1 MAIILKGNDG
11 SQPFAA
17 QKLPFAGTLFET
29 FHRKGYSVVRKEKL
43 RRRQGVSGIVI
54 PFGSMTGSEALG
66 VLWPGLFCAA
76 ILEVDA
82 VHGSD
87 PEGLGPKE
95 RRFAMDVLET
105 IKALVGGDTNVSSVI
120 ELDGGVQIR
129 VKDASAVRLS
139 EICALAGVESAKLT
153 SSVLKCT
160 FIHGKGKH
168 MGQYHELAGEILK
181 GVGGIENIKN
191 VRHCITRLRFTLKD
205 EKIAQDETI
214 GNLDGV
220 IQVMKAGG
228 QYQVVIGAAVD
239 DVYEELVSE
248 YKVPGVG
255 TVAEDDAAEDEGEK
269 SHNVFNMLMD
279 TVSGCMAP
287 TLMPLAAAGMIK
299 GLLALC
305 IAMGWLTADS
315 GTYMIWYSIADGF
328 FYFLPIILGYTAAKK
343 FGCNGFLGMALGA
356 ALVYPSMVNLASAAE
371 VAGTIFE
378 GTAFQM
384 SFYNTFLGIPVILPA
399 SGYTSSVIPILIAVW
414 AASKLEGVLNKAVPQ
429 LIRSMAVP
437 FLCFAVMAPATY
449 LVIGPVAS
457 MISGVLT
464 LITEALINIPVV
476 GGALVGLVVG
486 GAFSTLVMFGLH
498 WAVIPIMLNN
508 IAMLGYDPLMA
519 AGSIGGF
526 VGVSQGLAVILRTKS
541 DKTRNVAIPA
551 TISQFFGVGEPLLY
565 GIQLPSKF
573 LFVQNIIFSGA
584 AGLVMG
590 ALNVHAFSMGSA
602 GLFGIPTFMDPS
614 GADTSNIVFYLGTL
628 AVIMVIAFIFTMATY
643 HDDGSYLGK
652 KRAEK

>member
-1 MAIILKGNDG
+1 M
-11 SQPFAA
+11 
-17 QKLPFAGTLFET
+17 
-29 FHRKGYSVVRKEKL
+29 
-43 RRRQGVSGIVI
+43 
-54 PFGSMTGSEALG
+54 
-66 VLWPGLFCAA
+66 
-76 ILEVDA
+76 
-82 VHGSD
+82 
-87 PEGLGPKE
+87 
-95 RRFAMDVLET
+95 
-105 IKALVGGDTNVSSVI
+105 I
-120 ELDGGVQIR
+120 ELIERIETLSGGGANISALKATEDGVR
-129 VKDASAVRLS
+129 VTVKDRSAVKLQDIRALPGVASATF
-139 EICALAGVESAKLT
+139 T

-160 FIHGKGKH
+160 FTQEKGGH

-181 GVGGIENIKN
+181 NVGGIENVKS
-191 VRHCITRLRFTLKD
+191 VRHCITRLRFVLKD
-205 EKIAQDETI
+205 EKIANDDVI
-214 GNLDGV
+214 SNLDGV

-239 DVYEELVSE
+239 DVYEELVSG

-255 TVAEDDAAEDEGEK
+255 AVAAGDEPEEAEDGK
-269 SHNVFNMLMD
+269 SKNVFNMLMD
-279 TVSGCMAP
+279 TVSGSMAP

-315 GTYMIWYSIADGF
+315 GTYMIWYSISDGF

-343 FGCNGFLGMALGA
+343 FGCNEFLGMALGA
-356 ALVYPSMVNLASAAE
+356 ALVYPAMVNLSASAE
-371 VAGTIFE
+371 VMGTLFE

-384 SFYNTFLGIPVILPA
+384 SYYNTFLGIPVILPA

-414 AASKLEGVLNKAVPQ
+414 AASKLERGLNKVVPQ
-429 LIRSMAVP
+429 LIRSMSVP

-449 LVIGPVAS
+449 LIIGPVAS

-464 LITEALINIPVV
+464 LVTETLINIPVV
-476 GGALVGLVVG
+476 GGAVVGMVVG

-519 AGSIGGF
+519 AASVGGF
-526 VGVSQGLAVILRTKS
+526 VGVSQGLSVILRTKS

-565 GIQLPSKF
+565 GIQLPSRF
-573 LFVQNIIFSGA
+573 LFVQNIVFSA
-584 AGLVMG
+584 IAGLVMG
-590 ALNVHAFSMGSA
+590 ALNVHAYSMGSA
-602 GLFGIPTFMDPS
+602 GLFGIPTFMDPT

-628 AVIMVIAFIFTMATY
+628 AVIMVIAFVFTMATY

-652 KRAEK
+652 SRNKEQA

>member
-1 MAIILKGNDG
+1 M
-11 SQPFAA
+11 
-17 QKLPFAGTLFET
+17 
-29 FHRKGYSVVRKEKL
+29 
-43 RRRQGVSGIVI
+43 
-54 PFGSMTGSEALG
+54 
-66 VLWPGLFCAA
+66 
-76 ILEVDA
+76 
-82 VHGSD
+82 
-87 PEGLGPKE
+87 
-95 RRFAMDVLET
+95 
-105 IKALVGGDTNVSSVI
+105 I
-120 ELDGGVQIR
+120 ELIERIETLSGGEANISALKATEDGVR
-129 VKDASAVRLS
+129 VTVKDRSAVKLQDIRALPGVASATF
-139 EICALAGVESAKLT
+139 T

-160 FIHGKGKH
+160 FTQEKGGH

-181 GVGGIENIKN
+181 NVGGIENVKS
-191 VRHCITRLRFTLKD
+191 VRHCITRLRFVLKD
-205 EKIAQDETI
+205 EKIANDDVI
-214 GNLDGV
+214 SNLDGV

-239 DVYEELVSE
+239 DVYEELVSG

-255 TVAEDDAAEDEGEK
+255 AVAGDEPEEAEDGK
-269 SHNVFNMLMD
+269 SKNVFNMLMD
-279 TVSGCMAP
+279 TVSGSMAP
-287 TLMPLAAAGMIK
+287 ALMPLAAAGMIK

-343 FGCNGFLGMALGA
+343 FGCNEFLGMALGA
-356 ALVYPSMVNLASAAE
+356 ALVYPAMVNLSASAE
-371 VAGTIFE
+371 VMGTLFE

-384 SFYNTFLGIPVILPA
+384 SYYNTFLGIPVILPA

-414 AASKLEGVLNKAVPQ
+414 AASKLERSLNKVIPQ
-429 LIRSMAVP
+429 LIRSMSVP

-449 LVIGPVAS
+449 LIIGPVAS

-464 LITEALINIPVV
+464 LITETLINIPVV
-476 GGALVGLVVG
+476 GGAVVGMVVG

-498 WAVIPIMLNN
+498 WAIIPIMLNN

-573 LFVQNIIFSGA
+573 LFVQNIVFSA
-584 AGLVMG
+584 IAGLVMG
-590 ALNVHAFSMGSA
+590 ALNVHAYSMGSA
-602 GLFGIPTFMDPS
+602 GLFGIPTFMDPT

-628 AVIMVIAFIFTMATY
+628 AVIMVIAFVFTMATY

-652 KRAEK
+652 SRNKEQA

>member
-1 MAIILKGNDG
+1 M
-11 SQPFAA
+11 
-17 QKLPFAGTLFET
+17 
-29 FHRKGYSVVRKEKL
+29 
-43 RRRQGVSGIVI
+43 
-54 PFGSMTGSEALG
+54 
-66 VLWPGLFCAA
+66 
-76 ILEVDA
+76 
-82 VHGSD
+82 
-87 PEGLGPKE
+87 
-95 RRFAMDVLET
+95 
-105 IKALVGGDTNVSSVI
+105 I
-120 ELDGGVQIR
+120 ELIERIETLSGGEANISALKATEDGVR
-129 VKDASAVRLS
+129 VTVKDRSAVKLQDIRALPGVASA
-139 EICALAGVESAKLT
+139 T
-153 SSVLKCT
+153 FMSSVLKCT
-160 FIHGKGKH
+160 FTQEKGGH
-168 MGQYHELAGEILK
+168 MGQYHALAGEILK
-181 GVGGIENIKN
+181 NVGGIENVKS
-191 VRHCITRLRFTLKD
+191 VRHCITRLRFVLKD
-205 EKIAQDETI
+205 EKIANDDVI
-214 GNLDGV
+214 SNLDGV

-239 DVYEELVSE
+239 DVYEELVSG

-255 TVAEDDAAEDEGEK
+255 SVAADDEPEEAEDGK
-269 SHNVFNMLMD
+269 SKNVFNMLMD
-279 TVSGCMAP
+279 TVSGSMAP

-315 GTYMIWYSIADGF
+315 GTYMIWYSISDGF

-343 FGCNGFLGMALGA
+343 FGCNEFLGMALGA
-356 ALVYPSMVNLASAAE
+356 ALVYPAMVNLSASAE
-371 VAGTIFE
+371 VMGTLFE

-384 SFYNTFLGIPVILPA
+384 SYYNTFLGIPVILPA

-414 AASKLEGVLNKAVPQ
+414 AASKLERGLNKVVPQ
-429 LIRSMAVP
+429 LIRSMSVP
-437 FLCFAVMAPATY
+437 FLCFAIMAPATY
-449 LVIGPVAS
+449 LIIGPVAS

-464 LITEALINIPVV
+464 LITETLINIPVA
-476 GGALVGLVVG
+476 GGAVVGMVVG

-498 WAVIPIMLNN
+498 WAIIPIMLNN

-573 LFVQNIIFSGA
+573 LFVQNIVFSA
-584 AGLVMG
+584 IAGLVMG
-590 ALNVHAFSMGSA
+590 ALNVHAYSMGSA
-602 GLFGIPTFMDPS
+602 GLFGIPTFMDPT

-628 AVIMVIAFIFTMATY
+628 AVIMVIAFAFTMATY

-652 KRAEK
+652 SRNKEQA

>member
-1 MAIILKGNDG
+1 M
-11 SQPFAA
+11 
-17 QKLPFAGTLFET
+17 
-29 FHRKGYSVVRKEKL
+29 
-43 RRRQGVSGIVI
+43 
-54 PFGSMTGSEALG
+54 
-66 VLWPGLFCAA
+66 
-76 ILEVDA
+76 
-82 VHGSD
+82 
-87 PEGLGPKE
+87 
-95 RRFAMDVLET
+95 
-105 IKALVGGDTNVSSVI
+105 I
-120 ELDGGVQIR
+120 ELIERIETLSGGEANISALKATEDGVR
-129 VKDASAVRLS
+129 VTVKDRSAVKLQDIRTLPGVASA
-139 EICALAGVESAKLT
+139 T
-153 SSVLKCT
+153 FMSSVLKCT
-160 FIHGKGKH
+160 FTQEKGGH

-181 GVGGIENIKN
+181 NVGGIENVKS
-191 VRHCITRLRFTLKD
+191 VRHCITRLRFVLKD
-205 EKIAQDETI
+205 EKIANDDVI
-214 GNLDGV
+214 SNLDDV

-239 DVYEELVSE
+239 DVYEELVSG

-255 TVAEDDAAEDEGEK
+255 AVAAGDEPEEAEDGK
-269 SHNVFNMLMD
+269 SKNVFNMLMD
-279 TVSGCMAP
+279 TVSGSMAP

-315 GTYMIWYSIADGF
+315 GTYMIWYSISDGF

-343 FGCNGFLGMALGA
+343 FGCNEFLGMALGA
-356 ALVYPSMVNLASAAE
+356 ALVYPAMVNLSASAE
-371 VAGTIFE
+371 VMGTLFE

-384 SFYNTFLGIPVILPA
+384 SYYNTFLGIPVILPA

-414 AASKLEGVLNKAVPQ
+414 AASKLERGLNKVVPQ
-429 LIRSMAVP
+429 LIRSMSVP

-449 LVIGPVAS
+449 LIIGPVAS

-464 LITEALINIPVV
+464 LITETLINIPVV
-476 GGALVGLVVG
+476 GGAVVGMVVG

-519 AGSIGGF
+519 AASVGGF
-526 VGVSQGLAVILRTKS
+526 VGVSQGLSVILRTKS

-565 GIQLPSKF
+565 GIQLPSRF
-573 LFVQNIIFSGA
+573 LFVQNIVFSA
-584 AGLVMG
+584 IAGLVMG
-590 ALNVHAFSMGSA
+590 ALNVHAYSMGSA
-602 GLFGIPTFMDPS
+602 GLFGIPTFMDPT

-628 AVIMVIAFIFTMATY
+628 AVIMVIAFVFTMATY

-652 KRAEK
+652 SRNKEQA

>member
-1 MAIILKGNDG
+1 MELVDQIKGLAGGEANIVSASADDARVRLTVKDRSAI
-11 SQPFAA
+11 
-17 QKLPFAGTLFET
+17 KLDE
-29 FHRKGYSVVRKEKL
+29 
-43 RRRQGVSGIVI
+43 
-54 PFGSMTGSEALG
+54 
-66 VLWPGLFCAA
+66 
-76 ILEVDA
+76 
-82 VHGSD
+82 
-87 PEGLGPKE
+87 
-95 RRFAMDVLET
+95 
-105 IKALVGGDTNVSSVI
+105 IKALDTVAKVSVS
-120 ELDGGVQIR
+120 G
-129 VKDASAVRLS
+129 
-139 EICALAGVESAKLT
+139 
-153 SSVLKCT
+153 SVLKCT
-160 FIHGKGKH
+160 FTQERGAVMGK
-168 MGQYHELAGEILK
+168 YHELAGDILK
-181 GVGGIENIKN
+181 NIGGIENVKN

-205 EKIAQDETI
+205 EKVASDDAIS
-214 GNLDGV
+214 NLDGV

-239 DVYEELVSE
+239 DVYDELVTE

-255 TVAEDDAAEDEGEK
+255 VVAADDEATDEDEK

-279 TVSGCMAP
+279 TVSGSMAP

-343 FGCNGFLGMALGA
+343 FGCNEFLGMALGA
-356 ALVYPSMVNLASAAE
+356 ALVYPAMVNLSATAK
-371 VAGTIFE
+371 VAGTILE

-384 SFYNTFLGIPVILPA
+384 SYYNTFLGIPVILPA

-414 AASKLEGVLNKAVPQ
+414 AASKLESALNKTIPQ
-429 LIRSMAVP
+429 LIRAMAVP
-437 FLCFAVMAPATY
+437 FICFAVMAPATY

-457 MISGVLT
+457 LISGVLT
-464 LITEALINIPVV
+464 LITESLISIPVV
-476 GGALVGLVVG
+476 GGAVVGLVVG

-498 WAVIPIMLNN
+498 WAIIPIMLNN

-526 VGVSQGLAVILRTKS
+526 VGVSQGLAVVLRTKS

-573 LFVQNIIFSGA
+573 LFVQNIVFSAA

-590 ALNVHAFSMGSA
+590 ALNVHAYSMGSA
-602 GLFGIPTFMDPS
+602 GLFGIPTFMDPT

-628 AVIMVIAFIFTMATY
+628 AVIMVVAFIFTMATY
-643 HDDGSYLGK
+643 HDDGCYLGK
-652 KRAEK
+652 SRDKASA

>member
-1 MAIILKGNDG
+1 M
-11 SQPFAA
+11 
-17 QKLPFAGTLFET
+17 
-29 FHRKGYSVVRKEKL
+29 
-43 RRRQGVSGIVI
+43 
-54 PFGSMTGSEALG
+54 
-66 VLWPGLFCAA
+66 
-76 ILEVDA
+76 
-82 VHGSD
+82 
-87 PEGLGPKE
+87 
-95 RRFAMDVLET
+95 
-105 IKALVGGDTNVSSVI
+105 I
-120 ELDGGVQIR
+120 ELIERIETLSGGEANISALKATEDGVR
-129 VKDASAVRLS
+129 VTVKDRSAVKLQDIRALPGVASATF
-139 EICALAGVESAKLT
+139 T

-160 FIHGKGKH
+160 FTQEKGGH

-181 GVGGIENIKN
+181 NVGGIENVKS
-191 VRHCITRLRFTLKD
+191 VRHCITRLRFVLKD
-205 EKIAQDETI
+205 EKIANDDVI
-214 GNLDGV
+214 SNLDGV

-239 DVYEELVSE
+239 DVYEELVSG

-255 TVAEDDAAEDEGEK
+255 AVAGDEPEEAEDGK
-269 SHNVFNMLMD
+269 SKNVFNMLMD
-279 TVSGCMAP
+279 TVSGSMAP

-343 FGCNGFLGMALGA
+343 FGCNEFLGMALGA
-356 ALVYPSMVNLASAAE
+356 ALVYPAMVNLSASAE
-371 VAGTIFE
+371 VMGTLFE

-384 SFYNTFLGIPVILPA
+384 SYYNTFLGIPVILPA

-414 AASKLEGVLNKAVPQ
+414 AASKLELSLNKVIPQ
-429 LIRSMAVP
+429 LIRSMSVP

-449 LVIGPVAS
+449 LIIGPVAS

-464 LITEALINIPVV
+464 LITETLINIPVV
-476 GGALVGLVVG
+476 GGAVVGMVVG

-498 WAVIPIMLNN
+498 WAIIPIMLNN

-573 LFVQNIIFSGA
+573 LFVQNIVFSA
-584 AGLVMG
+584 IAGLVMG
-590 ALNVHAFSMGSA
+590 ALNVHAYSMGSA
-602 GLFGIPTFMDPS
+602 GLFGIPTFMDPT

-628 AVIMVIAFIFTMATY
+628 AVIMVIAFVFTMATY

-652 KRAEK
+652 SRNKEQA

>member
-1 MAIILKGNDG
+1 M
-11 SQPFAA
+11 
-17 QKLPFAGTLFET
+17 
-29 FHRKGYSVVRKEKL
+29 
-43 RRRQGVSGIVI
+43 
-54 PFGSMTGSEALG
+54 
-66 VLWPGLFCAA
+66 
-76 ILEVDA
+76 
-82 VHGSD
+82 
-87 PEGLGPKE
+87 
-95 RRFAMDVLET
+95 
-105 IKALVGGDTNVSSVI
+105 I
-120 ELDGGVQIR
+120 ELIERIETLSGGEANISALKATEDGVR
-129 VKDASAVRLS
+129 VTVKDRSAVKLQDIRALPGVASATF
-139 EICALAGVESAKLT
+139 T

-160 FIHGKGKH
+160 FTQEEGGH

-181 GVGGIENIKN
+181 NVGGIENVKS
-191 VRHCITRLRFTLKD
+191 VRHCITRLRFVLKD
-205 EKIAQDETI
+205 EKIANDDVI
-214 GNLDGV
+214 SNLDGV

-239 DVYEELVSE
+239 DVYEELVSG

-255 TVAEDDAAEDEGEK
+255 AVAGDEPEEAEDGK
-269 SHNVFNMLMD
+269 SKNVFNMLMD
-279 TVSGCMAP
+279 TVSGSMAP

-343 FGCNGFLGMALGA
+343 FGCNEFLGMALGA
-356 ALVYPSMVNLASAAE
+356 ALVYPAMVNLSASAE
-371 VAGTIFE
+371 VMGTLFE

-384 SFYNTFLGIPVILPA
+384 SYYNTFLGIPVILPA

-414 AASKLEGVLNKAVPQ
+414 AASKLERSLNKVIPQ
-429 LIRSMAVP
+429 LIRSMSVP

-449 LVIGPVAS
+449 LIIGPVAS

-464 LITEALINIPVV
+464 LITETLINIPVV
-476 GGALVGLVVG
+476 GGAVVGMVVG

-498 WAVIPIMLNN
+498 WAIIPIMLNN

-573 LFVQNIIFSGA
+573 LFVQNIVFSA
-584 AGLVMG
+584 IAGLVMG
-590 ALNVHAFSMGSA
+590 ALNVHAYSMGSA
-602 GLFGIPTFMDPS
+602 GLFGIPTFMDPT

-628 AVIMVIAFIFTMATY
+628 AVIMVIAFVFTMATY

-652 KRAEK
+652 SRNKEQA

>member
-1 MAIILKGNDG
+1 M
-11 SQPFAA
+11 
-17 QKLPFAGTLFET
+17 
-29 FHRKGYSVVRKEKL
+29 
-43 RRRQGVSGIVI
+43 
-54 PFGSMTGSEALG
+54 
-66 VLWPGLFCAA
+66 
-76 ILEVDA
+76 
-82 VHGSD
+82 
-87 PEGLGPKE
+87 
-95 RRFAMDVLET
+95 
-105 IKALVGGDTNVSSVI
+105 I
-120 ELDGGVQIR
+120 ELIERIETLSGGEANISALKATEDGVR
-129 VKDASAVRLS
+129 VTVKDRSTVKLQDIRALPGVASATF
-139 EICALAGVESAKLT
+139 T

-160 FIHGKGKH
+160 FTQEKGGH

-181 GVGGIENIKN
+181 NVGGIENVKS
-191 VRHCITRLRFTLKD
+191 VRHCITRLRFVLKD
-205 EKIAQDETI
+205 EKIANDDVI
-214 GNLDGV
+214 SNLDGV

-239 DVYEELVSE
+239 DVCEELVSV

-255 TVAEDDAAEDEGEK
+255 AVAAGDESEEAEDGK
-269 SHNVFNMLMD
+269 SKNVFNMLMD
-279 TVSGCMAP
+279 TVSGSMAP

-343 FGCNGFLGMALGA
+343 FGCNEFLGMALGA
-356 ALVYPSMVNLASAAE
+356 ALVYPAMVNLSASAE
-371 VAGTIFE
+371 VMGTLFE

-384 SFYNTFLGIPVILPA
+384 SYYNTFLGIPVILPA

-414 AASKLEGVLNKAVPQ
+414 AASKLECSLNKVIPQ
-429 LIRSMAVP
+429 LIRSMSVP

-449 LVIGPVAS
+449 LIIGPVAS

-464 LITEALINIPVV
+464 LITETLINIPVV
-476 GGALVGLVVG
+476 GGAVVGMVVG

-498 WAVIPIMLNN
+498 WAIIPIMLNN

-573 LFVQNIIFSGA
+573 LFVQNIVFSA
-584 AGLVMG
+584 IAGLVMG
-590 ALNVHAFSMGSA
+590 ALNVHAYSMGSA
-602 GLFGIPTFMDPS
+602 GLFGIPTFMDPT

-628 AVIMVIAFIFTMATY
+628 AVIMVIAFVFTMATY

-652 KRAEK
+652 SRNKEQA

>member
-1 MAIILKGNDG
+1 M
-11 SQPFAA
+11 
-17 QKLPFAGTLFET
+17 
-29 FHRKGYSVVRKEKL
+29 
-43 RRRQGVSGIVI
+43 
-54 PFGSMTGSEALG
+54 
-66 VLWPGLFCAA
+66 
-76 ILEVDA
+76 
-82 VHGSD
+82 
-87 PEGLGPKE
+87 
-95 RRFAMDVLET
+95 
-105 IKALVGGDTNVSSVI
+105 I
-120 ELDGGVQIR
+120 ELIERIETLSGGEANISALKATEDGVR
-129 VKDASAVRLS
+129 VTVKDRSTVKLQDIRALPGVASATF
-139 EICALAGVESAKLT
+139 T

-160 FIHGKGKH
+160 FTQEKGGH

-181 GVGGIENIKN
+181 NVGGIENVKS
-191 VRHCITRLRFTLKD
+191 VRHCITRLRFVLKD
-205 EKIAQDETI
+205 EKIANDDVI
-214 GNLDGV
+214 SNLDGV

-239 DVYEELVSE
+239 DVYEELVSV

-255 TVAEDDAAEDEGEK
+255 AVAAGDESEEAEDGK
-269 SHNVFNMLMD
+269 SKNVFNMLMD
-279 TVSGCMAP
+279 TVSGSMAP

-343 FGCNGFLGMALGA
+343 FGCNEFLGMALGA
-356 ALVYPSMVNLASAAE
+356 ALVYPAMVNLSASAE
-371 VAGTIFE
+371 VMGTLFE

-384 SFYNTFLGIPVILPA
+384 SYYNTFLGIPVILPA

-414 AASKLEGVLNKAVPQ
+414 AASKLECSLNKVIPQ
-429 LIRSMAVP
+429 LIRSMSVP

-449 LVIGPVAS
+449 LIIGPVAS

-464 LITEALINIPVV
+464 LITETLINIPVV
-476 GGALVGLVVG
+476 GGAVVGMVVG

-498 WAVIPIMLNN
+498 WAIIPIMLNN

-573 LFVQNIIFSGA
+573 LFVQNIVFSA
-584 AGLVMG
+584 IAGLVMG
-590 ALNVHAFSMGSA
+590 ALNVHAYSMGSA
-602 GLFGIPTFMDPS
+602 GLFGIPTFMDPT

-628 AVIMVIAFIFTMATY
+628 AVIMVIAFVFTMVTY

-652 KRAEK
+652 SRNKEQV

>member
-1 MAIILKGNDG
+1 MTELIERIEILSGGEANISALKANENG
-11 SQPFAA
+11 
-17 QKLPFAGTLFET
+17 
-29 FHRKGYSVVRKEKL
+29 VR
-43 RRRQGVSGIVI
+43 V
-54 PFGSMTGSEALG
+54 T
-66 VLWPGLFCAA
+66 
-76 ILEVDA
+76 
-82 VHGSD
+82 
-87 PEGLGPKE
+87 
-95 RRFAMDVLET
+95 
-105 IKALVGGDTNVSSVI
+105 
-120 ELDGGVQIR
+120 
-129 VKDASAVRLS
+129 VKDRSAVKLQDIRALPGVASATF
-139 EICALAGVESAKLT
+139 T

-160 FIHGKGKH
+160 FTQEKGVH

-181 GVGGIENIKN
+181 NVGGIENVKS
-191 VRHCITRLRFTLKD
+191 VRHCITRLRFVLKD
-205 EKIAQDETI
+205 EKIANDDVMS
-214 GNLDGV
+214 NLDGV

-239 DVYEELVSE
+239 DVYEELVSG

-255 TVAEDDAAEDEGEK
+255 AVAAGDEPEEAEDGK
-269 SHNVFNMLMD
+269 SKNVFNMLMD
-279 TVSGCMAP
+279 TVSGSMAP

-343 FGCNGFLGMALGA
+343 FGCNEFLGMALGA
-356 ALVYPSMVNLASAAE
+356 ALVYPAMVNLSASAE
-371 VAGTIFE
+371 VMGTLFE

-384 SFYNTFLGIPVILPA
+384 SYYNTFLGIPVILPA

-414 AASKLEGVLNKAVPQ
+414 AASKLERSLNKVVPQ
-429 LIRSMAVP
+429 LIRSMSVP

-449 LVIGPVAS
+449 LIIGPVAS

-464 LITEALINIPVV
+464 LITETLINIPVV
-476 GGALVGLVVG
+476 GGAVVGMVVG

-498 WAVIPIMLNN
+498 WAIIPIMLNN

-573 LFVQNIIFSGA
+573 LFVQNIVFSA
-584 AGLVMG
+584 IAGLVMG
-590 ALNVHAFSMGSA
+590 ALNVHAYSMGSA
-602 GLFGIPTFMDPS
+602 GLFGIPTFMDPT

-628 AVIMVIAFIFTMATY
+628 AVIMVIAFAFTMATY

-652 KRAEK
+652 SRNKEQA

>member
-1 MAIILKGNDG
+1 M
-11 SQPFAA
+11 
-17 QKLPFAGTLFET
+17 
-29 FHRKGYSVVRKEKL
+29 
-43 RRRQGVSGIVI
+43 
-54 PFGSMTGSEALG
+54 
-66 VLWPGLFCAA
+66 
-76 ILEVDA
+76 
-82 VHGSD
+82 
-87 PEGLGPKE
+87 
-95 RRFAMDVLET
+95 
-105 IKALVGGDTNVSSVI
+105 I
-120 ELDGGVQIR
+120 ELIERIETLSGGEANISALKATEDGVR
-129 VKDASAVRLS
+129 VTVKDRSAVKLQDIRALPGVASA
-139 EICALAGVESAKLT
+139 T
-153 SSVLKCT
+153 FMSSVLKCT
-160 FIHGKGKH
+160 FTQEKGGH

-181 GVGGIENIKN
+181 NVGGIENVKS
-191 VRHCITRLRFTLKD
+191 VRHCITRLRFVLKD
-205 EKIAQDETI
+205 EKIANDDVI
-214 GNLDGV
+214 SNLDGV

-239 DVYEELVSE
+239 DVYEELVSG

-255 TVAEDDAAEDEGEK
+255 SVAADDEPEEAEDGK
-269 SHNVFNMLMD
+269 SKNVFNMLMD
-279 TVSGCMAP
+279 TVSGSMAP

-315 GTYMIWYSIADGF
+315 GTYMIWYSISDGF

-343 FGCNGFLGMALGA
+343 FGCNEFLGMALGA
-356 ALVYPSMVNLASAAE
+356 ALVYPAMVNLSASAE
-371 VAGTIFE
+371 VMGTLFE

-384 SFYNTFLGIPVILPA
+384 SYYNTFLGIPVILPA

-414 AASKLEGVLNKAVPQ
+414 AASKLERGLNKVVPQ
-429 LIRSMAVP
+429 LIRSMSVP
-437 FLCFAVMAPATY
+437 FLCFAIMAPATY
-449 LVIGPVAS
+449 LIIGPVAS

-464 LITEALINIPVV
+464 LITETLINIPVV
-476 GGALVGLVVG
+476 GGAVVGMVVG

-498 WAVIPIMLNN
+498 WAIIPIMLNN

-573 LFVQNIIFSGA
+573 LFVQNIVFSA
-584 AGLVMG
+584 IAGLVMG
-590 ALNVHAFSMGSA
+590 ALNVHAYSMGSA
-602 GLFGIPTFMDPS
+602 GLFGIPTFMDPT

-628 AVIMVIAFIFTMATY
+628 AVIMVIAFAFTMATY

-652 KRAEK
+652 SRNKEQA

>member
-1 MAIILKGNDG
+1 MELVEHIKEL
-11 SQPFAA
+11 
-17 QKLPFAGTLFET
+17 AGGEANIV
-29 FHRKGYSVVRKEKL
+29 SVSADDARARLTVKDR
-43 RRRQGVSGIVI
+43 
-54 PFGSMTGSEALG
+54 SMIELD
-66 VLWPGLFCAA
+66 
-76 ILEVDA
+76 E
-82 VHGSD
+82 
-87 PEGLGPKE
+87 
-95 RRFAMDVLET
+95 
-105 IKALVGGDTNVSSVI
+105 IKALDTVA
-120 ELDGGVQIR
+120 
-129 VKDASAVRLS
+129 KASIS
-139 EICALAGVESAKLT
+139 G
-153 SSVLKCT
+153 SVLKCT
-160 FIHGKGKH
+160 FTQERGAIMGK
-168 MGQYHELAGEILK
+168 YHELAGDILK
-181 GVGGIENIKN
+181 NVGGIENVKN

-205 EKIAQDETI
+205 EKVANDDAIS
-214 GNLDGV
+214 NLDGV

-239 DVYEELVSE
+239 DVYDELVAE

-255 TVAEDDAAEDEGEK
+255 VVAADDETTDEGEK

-279 TVSGCMAP
+279 TVSGSMAP

-343 FGCNGFLGMALGA
+343 FGCNEFLGMALGA
-356 ALVYPSMVNLASAAE
+356 ALVYPAMVNLSATAK
-371 VAGTIFE
+371 VAGTILE

-384 SFYNTFLGIPVILPA
+384 SYYNTFLGIPVILPA

-414 AASKLEGVLNKAVPQ
+414 AASKLESALNKAIPQ
-429 LIRSMAVP
+429 LIRAMAVP
-437 FLCFAVMAPATY
+437 FICFAVMAPATY
-449 LVIGPVAS
+449 LIIGPVAS
-457 MISGVLT
+457 LISGVLT
-464 LITEALINIPVV
+464 LITEALISIPVV
-476 GGALVGLVVG
+476 GGAVVGLVVG

-526 VGVSQGLAVILRTKS
+526 VGVSQGLAVALRTKS

-573 LFVQNIIFSGA
+573 LFVQNIVFSAA

-590 ALNVHAFSMGSA
+590 ALNVHAYSMGSA
-602 GLFGIPTFMDPS
+602 GLFGIPTFMDPT
-614 GADTSNIVFYLGTL
+614 GADTTNIVFYLGTL
-628 AVIMVIAFIFTMATY
+628 AVIMVVAFIFTMATY
-643 HDDGSYLGK
+643 HDDGCYLGK
-652 KRAEK
+652 SRDKASA

>member
-1 MAIILKGNDG
+1 MELVDQIKGLAGGEANIVSASADDARVRLTVKDRSAI
-11 SQPFAA
+11 
-17 QKLPFAGTLFET
+17 KLDE
-29 FHRKGYSVVRKEKL
+29 
-43 RRRQGVSGIVI
+43 
-54 PFGSMTGSEALG
+54 
-66 VLWPGLFCAA
+66 
-76 ILEVDA
+76 
-82 VHGSD
+82 
-87 PEGLGPKE
+87 
-95 RRFAMDVLET
+95 
-105 IKALVGGDTNVSSVI
+105 IKALDTVA
-120 ELDGGVQIR
+120 
-129 VKDASAVRLS
+129 KASIS
-139 EICALAGVESAKLT
+139 G
-153 SSVLKCT
+153 SVLKCT
-160 FIHGKGKH
+160 FTQERGAVMGK
-168 MGQYHELAGEILK
+168 YHELAGDILK
-181 GVGGIENIKN
+181 NIGGIENVKN

-205 EKIAQDETI
+205 EKVANDDAVS
-214 GNLDGV
+214 NLDGV

-239 DVYEELVSE
+239 DVYDELVTE

-255 TVAEDDAAEDEGEK
+255 AVAADDEATDEGEK

-279 TVSGCMAP
+279 TVSGSMAP

-343 FGCNGFLGMALGA
+343 FGCNEFLGMALGA
-356 ALVYPSMVNLASAAE
+356 ALVYPAMVNLSATAK
-371 VAGTIFE
+371 VAGTILE

-384 SFYNTFLGIPVILPA
+384 SYYNTFLGIPVILPA

-414 AASKLEGVLNKAVPQ
+414 AASKLESALNKTIPQ
-429 LIRSMAVP
+429 LIRAMAVP
-437 FLCFAVMAPATY
+437 FICFAVMAPATY

-457 MISGVLT
+457 LISGVLT
-464 LITEALINIPVV
+464 LITESLISIPVV
-476 GGALVGLVVG
+476 GGAVVGLVVG

-498 WAVIPIMLNN
+498 WAIIPIMLNN

-526 VGVSQGLAVILRTKS
+526 VGVSQGLAVVLRTKS

-573 LFVQNIIFSGA
+573 LFVQNIVFSAA

-590 ALNVHAFSMGSA
+590 ALNVHAYSMGSA
-602 GLFGIPTFMDPS
+602 GLFGIPTFMDPT

-628 AVIMVIAFIFTMATY
+628 AVIMVVAFIFTMATY
-643 HDDGSYLGK
+643 HDDGCYLGK
-652 KRAEK
+652 SRDKASA

>member
-1 MAIILKGNDG
+1 M
-11 SQPFAA
+11 
-17 QKLPFAGTLFET
+17 
-29 FHRKGYSVVRKEKL
+29 
-43 RRRQGVSGIVI
+43 
-54 PFGSMTGSEALG
+54 
-66 VLWPGLFCAA
+66 
-76 ILEVDA
+76 
-82 VHGSD
+82 
-87 PEGLGPKE
+87 
-95 RRFAMDVLET
+95 
-105 IKALVGGDTNVSSVI
+105 I
-120 ELDGGVQIR
+120 ELIERIETLSGGEANISALKATEDGVR
-129 VKDASAVRLS
+129 VTVKDRSTVKLQDIRALPGVASATF
-139 EICALAGVESAKLT
+139 T

-160 FIHGKGKH
+160 FTQEKGGH

-181 GVGGIENIKN
+181 NVGGIENVKS
-191 VRHCITRLRFTLKD
+191 VRHCITRLRFVLKD
-205 EKIAQDETI
+205 EKIANDDVI
-214 GNLDGV
+214 SNLDGV

-239 DVYEELVSE
+239 DVYEELVSV
-248 YKVPGVG
+248 YKMPGVG
-255 TVAEDDAAEDEGEK
+255 AVAAGDESEEAEDGK
-269 SHNVFNMLMD
+269 SKNVFNMLMD
-279 TVSGCMAP
+279 TVSGSMAP

-343 FGCNGFLGMALGA
+343 FGCNEFLGMALGA
-356 ALVYPSMVNLASAAE
+356 ALVYPAMVNLSASAE
-371 VAGTIFE
+371 VMGTLFE

-384 SFYNTFLGIPVILPA
+384 SYYNTFLGIPVILPA

-414 AASKLEGVLNKAVPQ
+414 AASKLECSLNKVIPQ
-429 LIRSMAVP
+429 LIRSMSVP

-449 LVIGPVAS
+449 LIIGPVAS

-464 LITEALINIPVV
+464 LITETLINIPVV
-476 GGALVGLVVG
+476 GGAVVGMVVG

-498 WAVIPIMLNN
+498 WAIIPIMLNN

-573 LFVQNIIFSGA
+573 LFVQNIVFSA
-584 AGLVMG
+584 IAGLVMG
-590 ALNVHAFSMGSA
+590 ALNVHAYSMGSA
-602 GLFGIPTFMDPS
+602 GLFGIPTFMDPT

-628 AVIMVIAFIFTMATY
+628 AVIMVIAFVFTMATY

-652 KRAEK
+652 SRNKEQA

>member
-1 MAIILKGNDG
+1 M
-11 SQPFAA
+11 
-17 QKLPFAGTLFET
+17 
-29 FHRKGYSVVRKEKL
+29 
-43 RRRQGVSGIVI
+43 
-54 PFGSMTGSEALG
+54 
-66 VLWPGLFCAA
+66 
-76 ILEVDA
+76 
-82 VHGSD
+82 
-87 PEGLGPKE
+87 
-95 RRFAMDVLET
+95 
-105 IKALVGGDTNVSSVI
+105 I
-120 ELDGGVQIR
+120 ELIERIETLSGGEANISALKATEDGVR
-129 VKDASAVRLS
+129 VTVKDRSTVKLQDIRALPGVASATF
-139 EICALAGVESAKLT
+139 T

-160 FIHGKGKH
+160 FTQEKGGH

-181 GVGGIENIKN
+181 NVGGIENVKS
-191 VRHCITRLRFTLKD
+191 VRHCITRLRFVLKD
-205 EKIAQDETI
+205 EKIANDDVI
-214 GNLDGV
+214 SNLDGV

-239 DVYEELVSE
+239 DVYEELVSV

-255 TVAEDDAAEDEGEK
+255 AVAAGDESEEAEDGK
-269 SHNVFNMLMD
+269 SKNVFNMLMD
-279 TVSGCMAP
+279 TVSGSMAP

-343 FGCNGFLGMALGA
+343 FGCNEFLGMALGA
-356 ALVYPSMVNLASAAE
+356 ALVYPAMVNLSASAE
-371 VAGTIFE
+371 VMGTLFE

-384 SFYNTFLGIPVILPA
+384 SYYNTFLGIPVILPA

-414 AASKLEGVLNKAVPQ
+414 AASRLECSLNKVIPQ
-429 LIRSMAVP
+429 LIRSMSVP

-449 LVIGPVAS
+449 LIIGPVAS

-464 LITEALINIPVV
+464 LITETLINIPVV
-476 GGALVGLVVG
+476 GGAVVGMVVG

-498 WAVIPIMLNN
+498 WAIIPIMLNN

-573 LFVQNIIFSGA
+573 LFVQNIVFSA
-584 AGLVMG
+584 IAGLVMG
-590 ALNVHAFSMGSA
+590 ALNVHAYSMGSA
-602 GLFGIPTFMDPS
+602 GLFGIPTFMDPT

-628 AVIMVIAFIFTMATY
+628 AVIMVIAFVFTMATY

-652 KRAEK
+652 SRNKEQA

>member
-1 MAIILKGNDG
+1 M
-11 SQPFAA
+11 
-17 QKLPFAGTLFET
+17 
-29 FHRKGYSVVRKEKL
+29 
-43 RRRQGVSGIVI
+43 
-54 PFGSMTGSEALG
+54 
-66 VLWPGLFCAA
+66 
-76 ILEVDA
+76 
-82 VHGSD
+82 
-87 PEGLGPKE
+87 
-95 RRFAMDVLET
+95 
-105 IKALVGGDTNVSSVI
+105 I
-120 ELDGGVQIR
+120 ELIERIETLSGGGANISALKATEDGVR
-129 VKDASAVRLS
+129 VTVKDRSAVKLQDIRALPGVASATF
-139 EICALAGVESAKLT
+139 T

-160 FIHGKGKH
+160 FTQEKGGH

-181 GVGGIENIKN
+181 NVGGIENVKS
-191 VRHCITRLRFTLKD
+191 VRHCITRLRFVLKD
-205 EKIAQDETI
+205 EKIANDDVI
-214 GNLDGV
+214 SNLDGV

-239 DVYEELVSE
+239 DVYEELVSG

-255 TVAEDDAAEDEGEK
+255 AVAADDEPEEAEDGK
-269 SHNVFNMLMD
+269 SKNVFNMLMD
-279 TVSGCMAP
+279 TVSGSMAP

-315 GTYMIWYSIADGF
+315 GTYMIWYSISDGF

-343 FGCNGFLGMALGA
+343 FGCNEFLGMALGA
-356 ALVYPSMVNLASAAE
+356 ALVYPAMVNLSASAE
-371 VAGTIFE
+371 VMGTLFE

-384 SFYNTFLGIPVILPA
+384 SYYNTFLGIPVILPA

-414 AASKLEGVLNKAVPQ
+414 AASKLERGLNKVVPQ
-429 LIRSMAVP
+429 LIRSMSVP

-449 LVIGPVAS
+449 LIIGPVAS

-464 LITEALINIPVV
+464 LITETLINIPVV
-476 GGALVGLVVG
+476 GGAVVGMVVG

-519 AGSIGGF
+519 AASVGGF
-526 VGVSQGLAVILRTKS
+526 VGVSQGLSVILRTKS

-565 GIQLPSKF
+565 GIQLPSRF
-573 LFVQNIIFSGA
+573 LFVQNIVFSA
-584 AGLVMG
+584 IAGLVMG
-590 ALNVHAFSMGSA
+590 ALNVHAYSMGSA
-602 GLFGIPTFMDPS
+602 GLFGVPTFMDPT

-628 AVIMVIAFIFTMATY
+628 AVIMVIAFVFTMATY

-652 KRAEK
+652 SRNKEQA

>member
-1 MAIILKGNDG
+1 M
-11 SQPFAA
+11 
-17 QKLPFAGTLFET
+17 
-29 FHRKGYSVVRKEKL
+29 
-43 RRRQGVSGIVI
+43 
-54 PFGSMTGSEALG
+54 
-66 VLWPGLFCAA
+66 
-76 ILEVDA
+76 
-82 VHGSD
+82 
-87 PEGLGPKE
+87 
-95 RRFAMDVLET
+95 
-105 IKALVGGDTNVSSVI
+105 I
-120 ELDGGVQIR
+120 ELIERIETLSGGEANISSLKATEDGVR
-129 VKDASAVRLS
+129 VTVKDRSTVKLQDIRALPGVASATF
-139 EICALAGVESAKLT
+139 T

-160 FIHGKGKH
+160 FTQEKGGH

-181 GVGGIENIKN
+181 NVGGIENVKS
-191 VRHCITRLRFTLKD
+191 VRHCITRLRFVLKD
-205 EKIAQDETI
+205 EKIANDDVI
-214 GNLDGV
+214 SNLDGV

-239 DVYEELVSE
+239 DVYEELVSV

-255 TVAEDDAAEDEGEK
+255 AVAAGDESEEAEDGK
-269 SHNVFNMLMD
+269 SKNVFNMLMD
-279 TVSGCMAP
+279 TVSGSMAP

-343 FGCNGFLGMALGA
+343 FGCNEFLGMALGA
-356 ALVYPSMVNLASAAE
+356 ALVYPAMVNLSASAE
-371 VAGTIFE
+371 VMGTLFE

-384 SFYNTFLGIPVILPA
+384 SYYNTFLGIPVILPA

-414 AASKLEGVLNKAVPQ
+414 AASKLECSLNKVIPQ
-429 LIRSMAVP
+429 LIRSMSVP

-449 LVIGPVAS
+449 LIIGPVAS

-464 LITEALINIPVV
+464 LITETLINIPVV
-476 GGALVGLVVG
+476 GGAVVGMVVG

-498 WAVIPIMLNN
+498 WAIIPIMLNN

-541 DKTRNVAIPA
+541 DKTRKVAIPA

-573 LFVQNIIFSGA
+573 LFVQNIVFSA
-584 AGLVMG
+584 IAGLVMG
-590 ALNVHAFSMGSA
+590 ALNVHAYSMGSA
-602 GLFGIPTFMDPS
+602 GLFGIPTFMDPT

-628 AVIMVIAFIFTMATY
+628 AVIMVIAFVFTMATY

-652 KRAEK
+652 SRNKEQA

>member
-1 MAIILKGNDG
+1 M
-11 SQPFAA
+11 
-17 QKLPFAGTLFET
+17 
-29 FHRKGYSVVRKEKL
+29 
-43 RRRQGVSGIVI
+43 
-54 PFGSMTGSEALG
+54 
-66 VLWPGLFCAA
+66 
-76 ILEVDA
+76 
-82 VHGSD
+82 
-87 PEGLGPKE
+87 
-95 RRFAMDVLET
+95 
-105 IKALVGGDTNVSSVI
+105 I
-120 ELDGGVQIR
+120 ELIERIETLSGGGANISALKATEDGVR
-129 VKDASAVRLS
+129 VTVKDRSAVKLQDIRALPGVASATF
-139 EICALAGVESAKLT
+139 T

-160 FIHGKGKH
+160 FTQEKGGH

-181 GVGGIENIKN
+181 NVGGIENVKS
-191 VRHCITRLRFTLKD
+191 VRHCITRLRFVLKD
-205 EKIAQDETI
+205 EKIANDDVI
-214 GNLDGV
+214 SNLDGV

-239 DVYEELVSE
+239 DVYEELVSG

-255 TVAEDDAAEDEGEK
+255 AVAAGDEPEEAEDGK
-269 SHNVFNMLMD
+269 SKNVFNMLMD
-279 TVSGCMAP
+279 TVSGSMAP

-315 GTYMIWYSIADGF
+315 GTYMIWYSISDGF

-343 FGCNGFLGMALGA
+343 FGCNEFLGMALGA
-356 ALVYPSMVNLASAAE
+356 ALVYPAMVNLSASAE
-371 VAGTIFE
+371 VMGTLFE

-384 SFYNTFLGIPVILPA
+384 SYYNTFLGIPVILPA

-414 AASKLEGVLNKAVPQ
+414 AASKLERGLNKVVPQ
-429 LIRSMAVP
+429 LIRSMSVP

-449 LVIGPVAS
+449 LIIGPVAS

-464 LITEALINIPVV
+464 LITETLINIPVV
-476 GGALVGLVVG
+476 GGAVVGMVVG

-519 AGSIGGF
+519 AASVGGF
-526 VGVSQGLAVILRTKS
+526 VGVSQGLSVILRTKS

-565 GIQLPSKF
+565 GIQLPSRF
-573 LFVQNIIFSGA
+573 LFVQNIVFSA
-584 AGLVMG
+584 IAGLVMG
-590 ALNVHAFSMGSA
+590 ALNVHAYSMGSA
-602 GLFGIPTFMDPS
+602 GLFGIPTFMDPT

-628 AVIMVIAFIFTMATY
+628 AVIMVIAFVFTMATY

-652 KRAEK
+652 SRNKEQA

>member
-1 MAIILKGNDG
+1 M
-11 SQPFAA
+11 
-17 QKLPFAGTLFET
+17 
-29 FHRKGYSVVRKEKL
+29 
-43 RRRQGVSGIVI
+43 
-54 PFGSMTGSEALG
+54 
-66 VLWPGLFCAA
+66 
-76 ILEVDA
+76 
-82 VHGSD
+82 
-87 PEGLGPKE
+87 
-95 RRFAMDVLET
+95 
-105 IKALVGGDTNVSSVI
+105 I
-120 ELDGGVQIR
+120 ELIERIETLSGGEANISALKATEDGVR
-129 VKDASAVRLS
+129 VTVKDRSTVKLQDIRALPGVASATF
-139 EICALAGVESAKLT
+139 T

-160 FIHGKGKH
+160 FTQEKGGH

-181 GVGGIENIKN
+181 NVGGIENVKS
-191 VRHCITRLRFTLKD
+191 VRHCITRLRFVLKD
-205 EKIAQDETI
+205 EKIANDDVI
-214 GNLDGV
+214 SNLDGV

-228 QYQVVIGAAVD
+228 QYQVVIGADVD
-239 DVYEELVSE
+239 DVYEELVSV

-255 TVAEDDAAEDEGEK
+255 AVAAGDESEEAEDGK
-269 SHNVFNMLMD
+269 SKNVFNMLMD
-279 TVSGCMAP
+279 TVSGSMAP

-343 FGCNGFLGMALGA
+343 FGCNEFLGMALGA
-356 ALVYPSMVNLASAAE
+356 ALVYPAMVNLSASAE
-371 VAGTIFE
+371 VMGTLFE

-384 SFYNTFLGIPVILPA
+384 SYYNTFLGIPVILPA

-414 AASKLEGVLNKAVPQ
+414 AASKLECSLNKVIPQ
-429 LIRSMAVP
+429 LIRSMSVP

-449 LVIGPVAS
+449 LIIGPVAS

-464 LITEALINIPVV
+464 LITETLINIPVV
-476 GGALVGLVVG
+476 GGAVVGMVVG

-498 WAVIPIMLNN
+498 WAIIPIMLNN

-573 LFVQNIIFSGA
+573 LFVQNIVFSA
-584 AGLVMG
+584 IAGLVMG
-590 ALNVHAFSMGSA
+590 ALNVHAYSMGSA
-602 GLFGIPTFMDPS
+602 GLFGIPTFMDPT

-628 AVIMVIAFIFTMATY
+628 AVIMVIAFVFTMATY

-652 KRAEK
+652 SRNKEQA

>member
-1 MAIILKGNDG
+1 MAEPID
-11 SQPFAA
+11 S
-17 QKLPFAGTLFET
+17 
-29 FHRKGYSVVRKEKL
+29 
-43 RRRQGVSGIVI
+43 
-54 PFGSMTGSEALG
+54 
-66 VLWPGLFCAA
+66 
-76 ILEVDA
+76 
-82 VHGSD
+82 
-87 PEGLGPKE
+87 
-95 RRFAMDVLET
+95 
-105 IKALVGGDTNVSSVI
+105 IKALAGGEANITSLTSDDSSVRLVVKDRSRVRL
-120 ELDGGVQIR
+120 EQVRALDGVAKATLIS
-129 VKDASAVRLS
+129 SA
-139 EICALAGVESAKLT
+139 
-153 SSVLKCT
+153 LKCT
-160 FIHGKGKH
+160 FVKEGKELMGK
-168 MGQYHELAGEILK
+168 YHELAGEILTN
-181 GVGGIENIKN
+181 VGGIENIKN
-191 VRHCITRLRFTLKD
+191 LRHCITRLRFSLKD
-205 EKIAQDETI
+205 EAKANDDVIS
-214 GNLDGV
+214 NLDGV

-239 DVYEELVSE
+239 DVYEELISE
-248 YKVPGVG
+248 YKVPGMG
-255 TVAEDDAAEDEGEK
+255 TVAADDEPAEAEGEK

-279 TVSGCMAP
+279 TVSGSMAP

-305 IAMGWLTADS
+305 IAMGWLTATD

-328 FYFLPIILGYTAAKK
+328 FYFLPIILGYTASKK
-343 FGCNGFLGMALGA
+343 FGCNEFLGMALGA
-356 ALVYPSMVNLASAAE
+356 ALVYPSMVNLSSTAE
-371 VAGTIFE
+371 VVGVIFE

-384 SFYNTFLGIPVILPA
+384 SFYNTFLGLPVILPA

-414 AASKLEGVLNKAVPQ
+414 AASKLESALNKAIPQ
-429 LIRSMAVP
+429 LIRAMAVP

-457 MISGVLT
+457 VISGILT

-476 GGALVGLVVG
+476 GGAVVGLVVG
-486 GAFSTLVMFGLH
+486 GAFSTMVMFGLH
-498 WAVIPIMLNN
+498 WAIIPIMLNN

-541 DKTRNVAIPA
+541 EKTRNVAIPA

-573 LFVQNIIFSGA
+573 LFVQNIVFSA
-584 AGLVMG
+584 VAGLVMG

-614 GADTSNIVFYLGTL
+614 GADTSNIVFYLGTI
-628 AVIMVIAFIFTMATY
+628 AVIMIIAFVFTMATY

-652 KRAEK
+652 SRSEK

>member
-1 MAIILKGNDG
+1 M
-11 SQPFAA
+11 
-17 QKLPFAGTLFET
+17 
-29 FHRKGYSVVRKEKL
+29 
-43 RRRQGVSGIVI
+43 
-54 PFGSMTGSEALG
+54 
-66 VLWPGLFCAA
+66 
-76 ILEVDA
+76 
-82 VHGSD
+82 
-87 PEGLGPKE
+87 
-95 RRFAMDVLET
+95 
-105 IKALVGGDTNVSSVI
+105 I
-120 ELDGGVQIR
+120 ELIERIETLSGGEANISALKATEDGVR
-129 VKDASAVRLS
+129 VTVKDRSTVKLQDIRALPGVASATF
-139 EICALAGVESAKLT
+139 T

-160 FIHGKGKH
+160 FTQEKGGH

-181 GVGGIENIKN
+181 NVGGIENVKS
-191 VRHCITRLRFTLKD
+191 VRHCITRLRFVLKD
-205 EKIAQDETI
+205 EKIANDDVI
-214 GNLDGV
+214 SNLDGV

-239 DVYEELVSE
+239 DVYEELVSV

-255 TVAEDDAAEDEGEK
+255 AVAAGDESEEAEDGK
-269 SHNVFNMLMD
+269 SKNVFNMLMD
-279 TVSGCMAP
+279 TVSGSMAP

-343 FGCNGFLGMALGA
+343 FGCNEFLGMALGA
-356 ALVYPSMVNLASAAE
+356 ALVYPAMVNLSASAE
-371 VAGTIFE
+371 VMGTLFE
-378 GTAFQM
+378 GAAFQM
-384 SFYNTFLGIPVILPA
+384 SYYNTFLGIPVILPA

-414 AASKLEGVLNKAVPQ
+414 AASKLECSLNKVIPQ
-429 LIRSMAVP
+429 LIRSMSVP

-449 LVIGPVAS
+449 LIIGPVAS

-464 LITEALINIPVV
+464 LITETLINIPAV
-476 GGALVGLVVG
+476 GGAVVGMVVG

-498 WAVIPIMLNN
+498 WAIIPIMLNN

-573 LFVQNIIFSGA
+573 LFVQNIVFSA
-584 AGLVMG
+584 IAGLVMG
-590 ALNVHAFSMGSA
+590 ALNVHAYSMGSA
-602 GLFGIPTFMDPS
+602 GLFGIPTFMDPT

-628 AVIMVIAFIFTMATY
+628 AVIMVIAFVFTMATY

-652 KRAEK
+652 SRNKEQA

>member
-1 MAIILKGNDG
+1 M
-11 SQPFAA
+11 
-17 QKLPFAGTLFET
+17 
-29 FHRKGYSVVRKEKL
+29 
-43 RRRQGVSGIVI
+43 
-54 PFGSMTGSEALG
+54 
-66 VLWPGLFCAA
+66 
-76 ILEVDA
+76 
-82 VHGSD
+82 
-87 PEGLGPKE
+87 
-95 RRFAMDVLET
+95 
-105 IKALVGGDTNVSSVI
+105 I
-120 ELDGGVQIR
+120 ELIERIETLSGGGANISALKATEDGVR
-129 VKDASAVRLS
+129 VTVKDRSAVKLQDIRALPGVASATF
-139 EICALAGVESAKLT
+139 T

-160 FIHGKGKH
+160 FTQEKGGH

-181 GVGGIENIKN
+181 NVGGIENVKS
-191 VRHCITRLRFTLKD
+191 VRHCITRLRFVLKD
-205 EKIAQDETI
+205 EKIANDDVI
-214 GNLDGV
+214 SNLDGV

-239 DVYEELVSE
+239 DVYEELVSG

-255 TVAEDDAAEDEGEK
+255 AVAAGDEPEEAEDGK
-269 SHNVFNMLMD
+269 SKNVFNMLMD
-279 TVSGCMAP
+279 TVSGSMAP

-299 GLLALC
+299 GLLVLC

-315 GTYMIWYSIADGF
+315 GTYMIWYSISDGF

-343 FGCNGFLGMALGA
+343 FGCNEFLGMALGA
-356 ALVYPSMVNLASAAE
+356 ALVYPAMVNLSASAE
-371 VAGTIFE
+371 VMGTLFE

-384 SFYNTFLGIPVILPA
+384 SYYNTFLGIPVILPA

-414 AASKLEGVLNKAVPQ
+414 AASKLERGLNKVVPQ
-429 LIRSMAVP
+429 LIRSMSVP

-449 LVIGPVAS
+449 LIIGPVAS

-464 LITEALINIPVV
+464 LITETLINIPVV
-476 GGALVGLVVG
+476 GGAVVGMVVG

-519 AGSIGGF
+519 AASVGGF
-526 VGVSQGLAVILRTKS
+526 VGVSQGLSVILRTKS

-565 GIQLPSKF
+565 GIQLPSRF
-573 LFVQNIIFSGA
+573 LFVQNIVFSA
-584 AGLVMG
+584 IAGLVMG
-590 ALNVHAFSMGSA
+590 ALNVHAYSMGSA
-602 GLFGIPTFMDPS
+602 GLFGIPTFMDPT

-628 AVIMVIAFIFTMATY
+628 AVIMVIAFVFTMATY

-652 KRAEK
+652 SRNKEQA

>member
-1 MAIILKGNDG
+1 M
-11 SQPFAA
+11 
-17 QKLPFAGTLFET
+17 
-29 FHRKGYSVVRKEKL
+29 
-43 RRRQGVSGIVI
+43 
-54 PFGSMTGSEALG
+54 
-66 VLWPGLFCAA
+66 
-76 ILEVDA
+76 
-82 VHGSD
+82 
-87 PEGLGPKE
+87 
-95 RRFAMDVLET
+95 
-105 IKALVGGDTNVSSVI
+105 I
-120 ELDGGVQIR
+120 ELIERIETLSGGEANISALKATEDGVR
-129 VKDASAVRLS
+129 VTVKDRSTVKLQDIRALSGVASATF
-139 EICALAGVESAKLT
+139 T

-160 FIHGKGKH
+160 FTQEKGGH

-181 GVGGIENIKN
+181 NVGGIENVKS
-191 VRHCITRLRFTLKD
+191 VRHCITRLRFVLKD
-205 EKIAQDETI
+205 EKIANDDVI
-214 GNLDGV
+214 SNLDGV

-239 DVYEELVSE
+239 DVYEELVSV

-255 TVAEDDAAEDEGEK
+255 AVAAGDESEEAEDGK
-269 SHNVFNMLMD
+269 SKNVFNMLMD
-279 TVSGCMAP
+279 TVSGSMAP

-343 FGCNGFLGMALGA
+343 FGCNEFLGMALGA
-356 ALVYPSMVNLASAAE
+356 ALVYPAMVNLSASAE
-371 VAGTIFE
+371 VMGTLFE

-384 SFYNTFLGIPVILPA
+384 SYYNTFLGIPVILPA

-414 AASKLEGVLNKAVPQ
+414 AASKLECSLNKVIPQ
-429 LIRSMAVP
+429 LIRSMSVP

-449 LVIGPVAS
+449 LIIGPVAS

-464 LITEALINIPVV
+464 LITETLINIPVV
-476 GGALVGLVVG
+476 GGAVVGMVVG

-498 WAVIPIMLNN
+498 WAIIPIMLNN

-573 LFVQNIIFSGA
+573 LFVQNIVFSA
-584 AGLVMG
+584 IAGLVMG
-590 ALNVHAFSMGSA
+590 ALNVHAYSMGSA
-602 GLFGIPTFMDPS
+602 GLFGIPTFMDPT

-628 AVIMVIAFIFTMATY
+628 AVIMVIAFVFTMATY

-652 KRAEK
+652 SRNKEQA

>member
-1 MAIILKGNDG
+1 M
-11 SQPFAA
+11 
-17 QKLPFAGTLFET
+17 
-29 FHRKGYSVVRKEKL
+29 
-43 RRRQGVSGIVI
+43 
-54 PFGSMTGSEALG
+54 
-66 VLWPGLFCAA
+66 
-76 ILEVDA
+76 
-82 VHGSD
+82 
-87 PEGLGPKE
+87 
-95 RRFAMDVLET
+95 
-105 IKALVGGDTNVSSVI
+105 I
-120 ELDGGVQIR
+120 ELIERIETLSGGEANISALKANENGVR
-129 VKDASAVRLS
+129 VTVKDRSAVKPQDIRALPGVASATF
-139 EICALAGVESAKLT
+139 T

-160 FIHGKGKH
+160 FTQEKGGH

-181 GVGGIENIKN
+181 NVGGIENVKS
-191 VRHCITRLRFTLKD
+191 VRHCITRLRFVLKD
-205 EKIAQDETI
+205 EKIANDDVMS
-214 GNLDGV
+214 NLDGV

-239 DVYEELVSE
+239 DVYEELVSG

-255 TVAEDDAAEDEGEK
+255 AVAAGDEPEEAEDGK
-269 SHNVFNMLMD
+269 SKNVFNMLMD
-279 TVSGCMAP
+279 TVSGSMAP

-343 FGCNGFLGMALGA
+343 FSCNEFLGMALGA
-356 ALVYPSMVNLASAAE
+356 ALVYPAMVNLSASAE
-371 VAGTIFE
+371 VMGTLFE

-384 SFYNTFLGIPVILPA
+384 SYYNTFLGIPVILPA

-414 AASKLEGVLNKAVPQ
+414 AASKLERSLNKVVPQ
-429 LIRSMAVP
+429 LIRSMSVP

-449 LVIGPVAS
+449 LIIGPVAS

-464 LITEALINIPVV
+464 LITETLINIPVV
-476 GGALVGLVVG
+476 GGAVVGMVVG

-498 WAVIPIMLNN
+498 WAIIPIMLNN

-573 LFVQNIIFSGA
+573 LFVQNIVFSA
-584 AGLVMG
+584 IAGLVMG
-590 ALNVHAFSMGSA
+590 ALNVHAYSMGSA
-602 GLFGIPTFMDPS
+602 GLFGIPTFMDPT

-628 AVIMVIAFIFTMATY
+628 AVIMVIAFVFTMATY

-652 KRAEK
+652 SRNKEQA

>member
-1 MAIILKGNDG
+1 M
-11 SQPFAA
+11 
-17 QKLPFAGTLFET
+17 
-29 FHRKGYSVVRKEKL
+29 
-43 RRRQGVSGIVI
+43 
-54 PFGSMTGSEALG
+54 
-66 VLWPGLFCAA
+66 
-76 ILEVDA
+76 
-82 VHGSD
+82 
-87 PEGLGPKE
+87 
-95 RRFAMDVLET
+95 
-105 IKALVGGDTNVSSVI
+105 I
-120 ELDGGVQIR
+120 ELIECIETLSGGEANISALKATEDGVR
-129 VKDASAVRLS
+129 VTVKDRSAVKLQDIRALPGVASATF
-139 EICALAGVESAKLT
+139 T

-160 FIHGKGKH
+160 FTQEKGGH

-181 GVGGIENIKN
+181 NVGGIENVKS
-191 VRHCITRLRFTLKD
+191 VRHCITRLRFVLKD
-205 EKIAQDETI
+205 EKIANDDVI
-214 GNLDGV
+214 SNLDGV

-239 DVYEELVSE
+239 DVYEELVSG

-255 TVAEDDAAEDEGEK
+255 AVAAGDEPEEAEDGK
-269 SHNVFNMLMD
+269 SKNVFNMLMD
-279 TVSGCMAP
+279 TVSGSMAP
-287 TLMPLAAAGMIK
+287 TLMSLAAAGMIK

-305 IAMGWLTADS
+305 IAMGWLAADS

-343 FGCNGFLGMALGA
+343 FGCNEFLGMALGA
-356 ALVYPSMVNLASAAE
+356 ALVYPAMVNLSASAE
-371 VAGTIFE
+371 VMGTLFE

-384 SFYNTFLGIPVILPA
+384 SYYNTFLGIPVILPA

-414 AASKLEGVLNKAVPQ
+414 AASKLERSLNKVIPQ
-429 LIRSMAVP
+429 LIRSMSVP

-449 LVIGPVAS
+449 LIIGPVAS

-464 LITEALINIPVV
+464 LITETLINIPVV
-476 GGALVGLVVG
+476 GGAVVGMVVG

-498 WAVIPIMLNN
+498 WAIIPIMLNN

-573 LFVQNIIFSGA
+573 LFVQNIVFSA
-584 AGLVMG
+584 IAGLVMG
-590 ALNVHAFSMGSA
+590 ALNVHAYSMGSA
-602 GLFGIPTFMDPS
+602 GLFGIPTFMDPT

-628 AVIMVIAFIFTMATY
+628 AVIMVIAFVFTMVTY

-652 KRAEK
+652 SRNKEQA

>member
-1 MAIILKGNDG
+1 M
-11 SQPFAA
+11 
-17 QKLPFAGTLFET
+17 
-29 FHRKGYSVVRKEKL
+29 
-43 RRRQGVSGIVI
+43 
-54 PFGSMTGSEALG
+54 
-66 VLWPGLFCAA
+66 
-76 ILEVDA
+76 
-82 VHGSD
+82 
-87 PEGLGPKE
+87 
-95 RRFAMDVLET
+95 
-105 IKALVGGDTNVSSVI
+105 I
-120 ELDGGVQIR
+120 ELIERIETLSGGEANISALKATEDGVR
-129 VKDASAVRLS
+129 VTVKDRSTVKLQDIRALPGVASATF
-139 EICALAGVESAKLT
+139 T

-160 FIHGKGKH
+160 FTQEKGGH

-181 GVGGIENIKN
+181 NVGGIENVKS
-191 VRHCITRLRFTLKD
+191 VRHCITRLRFVLKD
-205 EKIAQDETI
+205 EKIANDDVI
-214 GNLDGV
+214 SNLDGV

-239 DVYEELVSE
+239 DVYEELVSV

-255 TVAEDDAAEDEGEK
+255 AVAAGDESEEAEDGK
-269 SHNVFNMLMD
+269 SKNVFNMLMD
-279 TVSGCMAP
+279 TVSGSMAP

-343 FGCNGFLGMALGA
+343 FGCNEFLGMALGA
-356 ALVYPSMVNLASAAE
+356 ALVYPAMVNLSASAE
-371 VAGTIFE
+371 VMGTLFE

-384 SFYNTFLGIPVILPA
+384 SYYNTFLGIPVILPA

-414 AASKLEGVLNKAVPQ
+414 AASKLECSLNKVIPQ
-429 LIRSMAVP
+429 LIRSMSVP

-449 LVIGPVAS
+449 LIIGPAAS

-464 LITEALINIPVV
+464 LITETLINIPVV
-476 GGALVGLVVG
+476 GGAVVGMVVG

-498 WAVIPIMLNN
+498 WAIIPIMLNN

-573 LFVQNIIFSGA
+573 LFVQNIVFSA
-584 AGLVMG
+584 IAGLVMG
-590 ALNVHAFSMGSA
+590 ALNVHAYSMGSA
-602 GLFGIPTFMDPS
+602 GLFGIPTFMDPT

-628 AVIMVIAFIFTMATY
+628 AVIMVIAFVFTMATY

-652 KRAEK
+652 SRNKEQA

>member
-1 MAIILKGNDG
+1 M
-11 SQPFAA
+11 
-17 QKLPFAGTLFET
+17 
-29 FHRKGYSVVRKEKL
+29 
-43 RRRQGVSGIVI
+43 
-54 PFGSMTGSEALG
+54 
-66 VLWPGLFCAA
+66 
-76 ILEVDA
+76 
-82 VHGSD
+82 
-87 PEGLGPKE
+87 
-95 RRFAMDVLET
+95 
-105 IKALVGGDTNVSSVI
+105 I
-120 ELDGGVQIR
+120 ELIERIETLSGGEANISALKATEDGVR
-129 VKDASAVRLS
+129 VTVKDRSTVKLQDIRALPGVASATF
-139 EICALAGVESAKLT
+139 T

-160 FIHGKGKH
+160 FTQEKGGH

-181 GVGGIENIKN
+181 NVGGIENVKN
-191 VRHCITRLRFTLKD
+191 VRHCITRLRFVLKD
-205 EKIAQDETI
+205 EKIANDDVI
-214 GNLDGV
+214 SNLDGV

-239 DVYEELVSE
+239 DVYEELVSV

-255 TVAEDDAAEDEGEK
+255 AVAAGDESEEAEDGK
-269 SHNVFNMLMD
+269 SKNVFNMLMD
-279 TVSGCMAP
+279 TVSGSMAP

-343 FGCNGFLGMALGA
+343 FGCNEFLGMALGA
-356 ALVYPSMVNLASAAE
+356 ALVYPAMVNLSASAE
-371 VAGTIFE
+371 VMGTLFE

-384 SFYNTFLGIPVILPA
+384 SYYNTFLGIPVILPA

-414 AASKLEGVLNKAVPQ
+414 AASKLECSLNKVIPQ
-429 LIRSMAVP
+429 LIRSMSVP

-449 LVIGPVAS
+449 LIIGPVAS

-464 LITEALINIPVV
+464 LITETLINIPVV
-476 GGALVGLVVG
+476 GGAVVGMVVG

-498 WAVIPIMLNN
+498 WAIIPIMLNN

-573 LFVQNIIFSGA
+573 LFVQNIVFSA
-584 AGLVMG
+584 IAGLVMG
-590 ALNVHAFSMGSA
+590 ALNVHAYSMGSA
-602 GLFGIPTFMDPS
+602 GLFGIPTFMDPT

-628 AVIMVIAFIFTMATY
+628 AVIMVIAFVFTMATY

-652 KRAEK
+652 SRNKEQA